1 MKVGFMLPGMVS
13 IELNLITMRGIEALG
28 LDSVWLPD
36 HLLGPFHPELWSA
49 VPASAMLTDPD
60 SYIDPFC
67 AAAVIGRETEMTIG
81 TCVTDATRRRGA
93 DLARTALTLQQN
105 GRGDFVLGV
114 GSGEAESLL
123 PFGYP
128 FDRPVGLLEQA
139 LREMRALFDTG
150 RMPGRHGVGR
160 SGLAAEGQSK
170 VPQIWVAAHG
180 PRSLRLTGRYA
191 DGWLPM
197 RTTPEQWAQQRA
209 IMNDAAAAAGR
220 PAPVAGLFPL
230 VMLAESRDTAAAIYE
245 RNPMAK
251 MLLMSAPASLWA
263 QFGLEHPCGSECR
276 GYADMIPHAL
286 DPDALRQSLQRVPRE
301 MVEAF
306 IMMGNAE
313 ELAAQIAPYQ
323 ALGLDYMVIADTTGL
338 TQDPRTVASLMPEL
352 VKLKA
357 LLQDAPV
364 PA

>member
-1 MKVGFMLPGMVS
+1 MLPGMVS
-13 IELNLITMRGIEALG
+13 IELNLMVMRGIEQLG

-36 HLLGPFHPELWSA
+36 HLLGPFHPELWPQ
-49 VPASAMLTDPD
+49 VPASAMLSDPD

-67 AAAVIGRETEMTIG
+67 AAAVIGRETGMTIG
-81 TCVTDATRRRGA
+81 TCVTDATRRRGP
-93 DLARTALTLQQN
+93 DLARTALTLQDS
-105 GRGDFVLGV
+105 GRGDFILGI

-128 FDRPVGLLEQA
+128 FDRPVGLLEEV
-139 LREMRALFDTG
+139 LREIRALFDTG
-150 RMPGRHGVGR
+150 RMPGGHGVGR
-160 SGLAAEGQSK
+160 SGLATGGGGA
-170 VPQIWVAAHG
+170 PRIWVAAHG

-197 RTTPEQWAQQRA
+197 RTTPEQWAQQRS
-209 IMNDAAAAAGR
+209 IMNDAADGAGR

-230 VMLAESRDTAAAIYE
+230 VMLAESRDQAADLYE
-245 RNPMAK
+245 QNAMAK
-251 MLLMSAPASLWA
+251 MLLMSAPASLWSD
-263 QFGLEHPCGSECR
+263 FGIEHPCGPDCR

-286 DPDALRQSLQRVPRE
+286 DPDALRARLEQVPRE

-313 ELAAQIAPYQ
+313 DLAAQLAPYRE
-323 ALGLDYMVIADTTGL
+323 LGLEYLVIADTTGL
-338 TQDPRTVASLMPEL
+338 TQDPQTVASLMPEL